1 MPKKK
6 KTTRPRKGSHK
17 GSAPA
22 RHKQPDRETRL
33 IFHPDDIALKL
44 AKLFSGKK
52 AAAWKNMASDDG
64 YLRIRPTVSL
74 GVVGLC
80 GSLAL
85 GNPPSPEDFDAWE
98 ASKLKDCWD
107 YWEFLDFVSVP
118 AAGRKGGLNVILF
131 HPRDSFLDAPLQ
143 VVTQLY
149 LSKTEHENSCIGR
162 SLAYDEMNEAETLAR
177 EWRRLCSAL
186 EAKFGTADLR
196 KQTWKVGKK
205 VYDITYPDQ

>member
-1 MPKKK
+1 MAKKK
-6 KTTRPRKGSHK
+6 KTTRPPKGSRK
-17 GSAPA
+17 ASAPT
-22 RHKQPDRETRL
+22 RRNGPDREARF
-33 IFHPDDIALKL
+33 IYRPDDIALKL
-44 AKLFSGKK
+44 PKLFSGKK
-52 AAAWKNMASDDG
+52 AESLKTMASDQG
-64 YLRIRPTVSL
+64 YFRIRPTVSL

-118 AAGRKGGLNVILF
+118 ATGTKGGLNVIFF
-131 HPRDSFLDAPLQ
+131 HPRDSFQDAPLQ
-143 VVTQLY
+143 VVAQVY
-149 LSKTEHENSCIGR
+149 LSKTEHEHSCMGR
-162 SLAYDEMNEAETLAR
+162 SLAYEETNETETLAR

-186 EAKFGTADLR
+186 EKKFGKADLR